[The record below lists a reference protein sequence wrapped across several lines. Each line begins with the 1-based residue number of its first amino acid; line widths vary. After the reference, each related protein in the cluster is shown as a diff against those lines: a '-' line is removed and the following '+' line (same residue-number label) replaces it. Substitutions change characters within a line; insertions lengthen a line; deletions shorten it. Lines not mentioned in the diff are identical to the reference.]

1 MYTKDKDKDIHFRIS
16 EEDYNKLKQKADEY
30 NLSVS
35 LFVRNLLV
43 LYLVKEKN
51 EYLQTD
57 INSNI

>member
-1 MYTKDKDKDIHFRIS
+1 MYTKDKDKDIHFRIC
-16 EEDYNKLKQKADEY
+16 EEDYNKLKQKADQY

-57 INSNI
+57 INSDI